1 MKLRRILTP
10 FSVERELRILQWN
23 CNGIRPKASRLREY
37 MEQERVDVALIQETH
52 LNPHH
57 GFTMGPDF
65 QVFRKDRISHKGRQ
79 FHIHRRGFIDCYSVL
94 LIQFFSYFPNSHS
107 TFPFLL
113 KII

>member
-1 MKLRRILTP
+1 MKLRRILPP

-79 FHIHRRGFIDCYSVL
+79 FHIDLMIVILY
-94 LIQFFSYFPNSHS
+94 Y
-107 TFPFLL
+107 
-113 KII
+113 